1 MEKQIANKEM
11 SYCPMCE
18 KRDIAIVLH
27 NKPICE
33 LCGNQNLLDIIG
45 MNIFIPFYEHFK
57 TYKASSYTP
66 SMPDRREDSRSYPII
81 RDRRANAS

>member
-1 MEKQIANKEM
+1 MEKQIANKRM

-18 KRDIAIVLH
+18 KQDIAIVLH

-45 MNIFIPFYEHFK
+45 MNIFVPFYEHSK
-57 TYKASSYTP
+57 TFRASTYTP
-66 SMPDRREDSRSYPII
+66 QLADRRENSYQYPKIK
-81 RDRRANAS
+81 DRRSNG